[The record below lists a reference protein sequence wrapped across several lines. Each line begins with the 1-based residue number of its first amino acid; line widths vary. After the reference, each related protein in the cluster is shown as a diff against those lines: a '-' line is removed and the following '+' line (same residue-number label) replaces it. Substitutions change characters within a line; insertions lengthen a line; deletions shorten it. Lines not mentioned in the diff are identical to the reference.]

1 MKTLPLP
8 SGRTIPILGQ
18 GTWNM
23 GEDPSARPAEVA
35 ALRLG
40 LDLGM
45 TLVDT
50 AEMYG
55 EGGAEEVVGEAIA
68 GRRDDVFLV
77 SKVYPH
83 NASRAGVR
91 AACERSLRRLRTDC
105 LDLYLLHWRGG
116 VPLAETLEAFVRLQE
131 EGKIRDYGVSNFDT
145 DDMLEAAALPEGGAI
160 AANQVLYNLVK
171 RGIEW
176 DLLPW
181 CRDRGIPVMA
191 YSPLES
197 TPAEQRALLGRP
209 QLAEVARRHDAT
221 PAQVALAWLLR
232 QDGVVTI
239 PKAVQPAHVR
249 ANRAALDLAPRLGP
263 DDRALLDAAF
273 PPPARRRPLAMR

>member
-1 MKTLPLP
+1 MKELTLP
-8 SGRTIPILGQ
+8 SGQTIPVLGQ

-23 GEDPSARPAEVA
+23 GEDPARRGAEVD

-45 TLVDT
+45 RLVDS

-68 GRRDDVFLV
+68 GRRDEVFLV
-77 SKVYPH
+77 SKLYPH
-83 NASRAGVR
+83 NAGSAGVR
-91 AACERSLRRLRTDC
+91 AACERSLRRLKTDR

-116 VPLAETLEAFVRLQE
+116 VPLEETLAAFARLRA
-131 EGKIRDYGVSNFDT
+131 EGKILDYGVSNFDL
-145 DDMLEAAALPEGGAI
+145 DDMLEAAALPEGAQV
-160 AANQVLYNLVK
+160 ATNQVLYNLAE
-171 RGIEW
+171 RGIEF

-181 CRDRGIPVMA
+181 CRRQGIPVMA

-197 TPAEQRALLGRP
+197 GTAEQAALLGRA
-209 QLAEVARRHDAT
+209 QIRTVAQRHGAT

-232 QDGVVTI
+232 QDGVVVI

-249 ANRAALDLAPRLGP
+249 ANRAALELAPQLTEE
-263 DDRALLDAAF
+263 DLKELDAGF
-273 PPPARRRPLAMR
+273 PPPKRRRPLAMR